1 MADYGAKISKAKQA
15 GYSDAEIAAFLSK
28 DPALAP
34 KIQTAR
40 KSGYDDAAILGHLG
54 ARKPAEGLIGRAW
67 EATTDAGG
75 KLRAELG
82 RQVSSGRGDVAPLV
96 GGALSALGAGPASI
110 VNDLVVKPTANI
122 LAAIPAQAYGPTTL
136 KGPGKPLDRAETVEM
151 WEGAIGGA
159 LSAVGPGPKGLK
171 VPRPVKV
178 NPLAE
183 PVAQFERAGVRPT
196 YAAVKGGPASS
207 VANAIA
213 ENPVAGIR
221 ARAALDGSINDARV
235 SAGRVASTYG
245 NAQER
250 GAQGEAVQSGIR
262 DFNTRF
268 SERAEKLYDRAF
280 LPIETSEGQAVA
292 KASGQTEAAR
302 AAAKADFEARTA
314 KAEAD
319 YAAGV
324 QAAEQAAQE
333 QNAIRVGQPRV
344 EPVMPARAQVS
355 PMADILPQR
364 PAVVPSQST
373 QALREITGRVNA
385 PQLSN
390 MITDGRMRSI
400 AEALSNDGAEVR
412 FTDLRAL
419 RTWVRNAQK
428 DPTLRQGISQ
438 GDLNRLEGS
447 LTTDIYNNAERLAGP
462 QGKKNLERADQF
474 YRLGSQRINGA
485 LQSFVGK
492 GGAVSGESAYDLI
505 VRAASDKGG
514 ADAARLAALRK
525 SLSDSDWGDIA
536 ATTVQR
542 LGRPTAS
549 NATGVDDFSVNS
561 FVTNYQTM
569 SPRGRDLIFGTG
581 EQRKEL
587 DNLVSVVE
595 RLKRVEKGANASK
608 TGVSLQALG
617 TVGGL
622 ANPATTVPTLTVLSG
637 LGVTGEMLTNPSVV
651 RWLSRIGNAKTP
663 SAMTRA
669 VEQLKLAAA
678 KNKALE
684 PLAYSLGQSVVEQ
697 SRQELRQPR

>member
-1 MADYGAKISKAKQA
+1 MPKQIQAPDGGIVEFPDDMRDADIARVMRKTYGGPGIGDQAKPKPQQPAPQPSRRRNILEQA
-15 GYSDAEIAAFLSK
+15 WDA
-28 DPALAP
+28 
-34 KIQTAR
+34 TA
-40 KSGYDDAAILGHLG
+40 
-54 ARKPAEGLIGRAW
+54 
-67 EATTDAGG
+67 DAGSAFT
-75 KLRAELG
+75 AELG
-82 RQVSSGRGDVAPLV
+82 RQVSTGRGDVAPLA
-96 GGALSALGAGPASI
+96 GKALETITAAPASVI
-110 VNDLVVKPTANI
+110 NNLVVKPSANI
-122 LAAIPAQAYGPTTL
+122 LASIPAQAYGPTTI
-136 KGPGKPLDRAETVEM
+136 KGPGKPLNHGETVQM
-151 WEGAIGGA
+151 WEGAISGA
-159 LSAVGPGPKGLK
+159 LSAAGPGPKGVK

-221 ARAALDGSINDARV
+221 TRAALDASIGDARL
-235 SAGRVASTYG
+235 SAGRVAGKYG

-250 GAQGEAVQSGIR
+250 GAQGEAVQQGIR
-262 DFNTRF
+262 DFNERF
-268 SERAEKLYDRAF
+268 SDRAGKLYDKAF
-280 LPIETSEGQAVA
+280 LPIETAEGKAVA
-292 KASGQTEAAR
+292 KASAENEAAR
-302 AAAKADFEARTA
+302 AAAKADFEARSA
-314 KAEAD
+314 AAEAD
-319 YAAGV
+319 YSAKVDATRL
-324 QAAEQAAQE
+324 QAEEQ
-333 QNAIRVGQPRV
+333 RSVSMGQSFIEPELPPRPV
-344 EPVMPARAQVS
+344 VDPSPEP
-355 PMADILPQR
+355 LPQR

-373 QALREITGRVNA
+373 QALREITSKVNA

-428 DPTLRQGISQ
+428 DPTLRQGIAQ
-438 GDLNRLEGS
+438 GDLQRLEGA

-462 QGKKNLERADQF
+462 QGRKNLERADRF
-474 YRLGSQRINGA
+474 YRIGSQRINGA
-485 LQSFVGK
+485 LQAFVGK
-492 GGAVSGESAYDLI
+492 GGAASGESAYDLI

-514 ADAARLAALRK
+514 ADAARLTALRK
-525 SLSDSDWGDIA
+525 SLSDSDWGDVA

-542 LGRPTAS
+542 LGKPTAS
-549 NATGVDDFSVNS
+549 TATGVDDFSVNS
-561 FVTNYQTM
+561 FTTNYQAM

-637 LGVTGEMLTNPSVV
+637 LGITGEMLTNPSVV

-663 SAMTRA
+663 GAMARA
-669 VEQLKLAAA
+669 VEQLKIAAA

-684 PLAYSLGQSVVEQ
+684 PLAYSLAQSVAEQ